1 MLTPRHASKWLV
13 LALALLW
20 SVPAFAQGEDA
31 TIPYSTFTLDNGLQV
46 VLHQDPTVPLVAV
59 NLNYNVG
66 SSDEPEGRTGFAH
79 LFEHLMFMGTQRVP
93 QGKFD
98 GWMEGAGGWNNAWTS
113 EDRTDYYDVGPKEL
127 LETLLWMEADRME
140 ALGNV
145 LGQEQLDLQR
155 DVVRNERR
163 ERENSP
169 YGVVWLE
176 ISELMYPAGHPYAHA
191 VLGSHED
198 LVAASVEDIRTFF
211 NTWYAP
217 RNATLVVAGDF
228 EREQAERW
236 IRDYFGGISNPP
248 ESETAQRAS
257 ADFGPAEPKRQ
268 VFTDKVHTPRVLF
281 VWRTPKTL
289 TQADAELT
297 IGSNILQ
304 EGKASRLYRS
314 LVHGQELATDVVAFQ
329 WGGRLESVF
338 MVWAT
343 AREGVTV
350 ETLEAA
356 LSEQVELLRAEG
368 PTEDE
373 LQRARAG
380 IEHGFVRALDGVAGR
395 ASLLNT
401 YIASVGTPD
410 YIDQDRQRYRD
421 ATIESLKATLA
432 EHLDPAHRVTMVV
445 EPEPEPDS
453 TETGEEVEQ

>member
-1 MLTPRHASKWLV
+1 MLDSRITSRWLI

-20 SVPAFAQGEDA
+20 STPALAQGEDA
-31 TIPYSTFTLDNGLQV
+31 TIPYSMFTLDNGLQV

-59 NLNYNVG
+59 NLTYNVG
-66 SSDEPEGRTGFAH
+66 SADEPQGRTGFAH
-79 LFEHLMFMGTQRVP
+79 FFEHLMFMGTERVP

-155 DVVRNERR
+155 EVVRNERR
-163 ERENSP
+163 ETENEP

-176 ISELMYPAGHPYAHA
+176 LGELLFPPGHPYAHP

-198 LVAASVEDIRTFF
+198 IVAASLDDVRAFF
-211 NTWYAP
+211 RTWYVP
-217 RNATLVVAGDF
+217 RNASLVVAGDF
-228 EREQAERW
+228 ERQQAEGWIRRYFGSITNSPESEQAER
-236 IRDYFGGISNPP
+236 G
-248 ESETAQRAS
+248 TAEFA
-257 ADFGPAEPKRQ
+257 PAEPKRR
-268 VFTDKVHTPRVLF
+268 VFENKVHAPRVLF
-281 VWRTPKTL
+281 TWRTASHL
-289 TQADAELT
+289 SAADAELD
-297 IGSNILQ
+297 IGATVLAS
-304 EGKASRLYRS
+304 GKASRLYRS
-314 LVHGQELATDVVAFQ
+314 LVHGQELATDVVAVQ
-329 WGGRLESVF
+329 WSGRLESVF
-338 MVWAT
+338 MIWAT

-368 PTEDE
+368 PNEDE

-380 IEHGFVRALDGVAGR
+380 IEHAFVRRLDGVAGR

-401 YIASVGTPD
+401 YMAIRGTPD
-410 YIDQDRQRYRD
+410 FIDQDRQRYMD
-421 ATIESLKATLA
+421 ATMESVKATLA
-432 EHLDPAHRVTMVV
+432 TSLDPAARVTMIVV
-445 EPEPEPDS
+445 PEPD
-453 TETGEEVEQ
+453 EPAEGEEVAQ

>member
-1 MLTPRHASKWLV
+1 MLTPRITSTWLA
-13 LALALLW
+13 LTLALLW
-20 SVPAFAQGEDA
+20 SAPAFAQGEDA

-79 LFEHLMFMGTQRVP
+79 LFEHLMFMGTERVP

-176 ISELMYPAGHPYAHA
+176 INELMYPAGHPYAHA

-198 LVAASVEDIRTFF
+198 LVAASVEDIRAFF
-211 NTWYAP
+211 AAWYAP

-228 EREQAERW
+228 DEAQTRGWIER
-236 IRDYFGGISNPP
+236 YFGGIGNSTD
-248 ESETAQRAS
+248 SEQAQRAT
-257 ADFGPAEPKRQ
+257 ADFSRAEPKRE
-268 VFTDKVHTPRVLF
+268 VFTDKVHAPRVLF
-281 VWRTPKTL
+281 TYRTASHL
-289 TQADAELT
+289 TQADAELDIGAT
-297 IGSNILQ
+297 ILAD
-304 EGKASRLYRS
+304 GKAARLYRS
-314 LVHGQELATDVVAFQ
+314 LVHGQELATDVVAIQ
-329 WGGRLESVF
+329 WSGRLESVF
-338 MVWAT
+338 MIWAT
-343 AREGVTV
+343 GREGVTV
-350 ETLEAA
+350 EQLEAA

-368 PTEDE
+368 PNEDE

-380 IEHGFVRALDGVAGR
+380 IEHGFVRRLDGVAGR

-401 YIASVGTPD
+401 YMAIKQTPD
-410 YIDQDRQRYRD
+410 FIDQDRQRYMD
-421 ATIESLKATLA
+421 ATLDSVKATLA
-432 EHLDPAHRVTMVV
+432 EALDPAHRVTMIVV
-445 EPEPEPDS
+445 PEPEEPAD
-453 TETGEEVEQ
+453 TEEVEQ